1 MTWSLSALTDKEM
14 GCWALEYNLWNE
26 RHFLLLKVILLSA
39 LVVGI
44 TILVLRNLPRVRFYA
59 QKLLQN
65 PIMRATLLRGL
76 WRLVQLL
83 IFRR

>member
-65 PIMRATLLRGL
+65 PIMRATSVKRI
-76 WRLVQLL
+76 VAASAVVD
-83 IFRR
+83 I